1 MSEAAREPRELE
13 LLEALAKRLAANEER
28 RKCSWC
34 LEKIEQKT
42 ARLKQMTPGRE
53 RTFAEIHEALDCSI
67 NLTFDS
73 VEDLEAVGTFLS
85 LVLTSADELEN
96 SEMSAED
103 YGRHTTL
110 CYEILT
116 ELTTLEDGDPPGL
129 SAADLLLRSVC
140 HPEQRQAEK
149 KAVRE
154 RAKQRIVENIRK
166 RSAQTGPTPHLPSH
180 QQGC

>member
-13 LLEALAKRLAANEER
+13 LLEALAKTLAANEKR

-53 RTFAEIHEALDCSI
+53 RTIAEILEALDCSI
-67 NLTFDS
+67 NVTFDS

-85 LVLTSADELEN
+85 LVLTSVDELEN
-96 SEMSAED
+96 SELSAED

-116 ELTTLEDGDPPGL
+116 ELKTLEDGDPPGL
-129 SAADLLLRSVC
+129 SVADLLLRSVC
-140 HPEQRQAEK
+140 HPEQREAEK

-154 RAKQRIVENIRK
+154 RAKQRIVENIKK
-166 RSAQTGPTPHLPSH
+166 RSA
-180 QQGC
+180 